1 MNDRL
6 SLKMGE
12 IMQSHKNICA
22 VTDETGD
29 FKGIIYIEKLFNEMM
44 SNPDK
49 ENLQAADLVQTAP
62 NTLTESDDLKM
73 VLEKM
78 EQENVWILPV
88 LSEQNRYLGF
98 VSKTA
103 IFNKYRAL
111 LMRQNDYMG

>member
-1 MNDRL
+1 MNDL
-6 SLKMGE
+6 ISIKMNE

-22 VTDETGD
+22 VTDELGD
-29 FKGIIYIEKLFNEMM
+29 FKGIIYIEELFNEMIN
-44 SNPDK
+44 NPDK
-49 ENLQAADLVQTAP
+49 DNLLASHLVQPAP
-62 NTLTESDDLKM
+62 NTIIENEDLKM

-78 EQENVWILPV
+78 EQDNVWILPV
-88 LSEQNRYLGF
+88 LTAQNQYLGF